1 MTAPIPSLLGKTY
14 TEAIDALADT
24 FIKYVG
30 SGANS
35 SGGAVLLGKQMS
47 EIMTV
52 FSMSLAIIKIDME
65 KQVKAKLELQT
76 AATQRL
82 KDSRK

>member
-1 MTAPIPSLLGKTY
+1 MPAAIPSLLGKTY

-30 SGANS
+30 SGSNS
-35 SGGAVLLGKQMS
+35 SDSAVMLGKQIS
-47 EIMTV
+47 EIMAM
-52 FSMSLAIIKIDME
+52 FSMPMNIIKIDME
-65 KQVKAKLELQT
+65 KKVKAKLELQT

-82 KDSRK
+82 KESRK